1 MPITTNALD
10 GRPSKS
16 PHLVFRKQGDRV
28 LVYNSAT
35 DQMYL
40 LWPRAAE
47 ILKECDGTRSA
58 AELAADALDA
68 QTNAQ
73 AGRDDLVAR
82 FFGQLE
88 QRRLISWP
96 AREEHD

>member
-1 MPITTNALD
+1 MPTVNALD
-10 GRPSKS
+10 RRPRKS

-40 LWPRAAE
+40 LWPTAAE
-47 ILKECDGTRSA
+47 VLKRCDGTRSA
-58 AELAADALDA
+58 ADVAAAVFPAEQLAARGSD
-68 QTNAQ
+68 NA
-73 AGRDDLVAR
+73 VAR

-88 QRRLISWP
+88 QRSLVSWP
-96 AREEHD
+96 AGEGGG

>member
-1 MPITTNALD
+1 MPTVNALD
-10 GRPSKS
+10 KRPLKS

-40 LWPRAAE
+40 LWPAAAE
-47 ILKECDGTRSA
+47 ILKQCDGTRSA
-58 AELAADALDA
+58 ADMAAEAFPAQQLSARGSDDA
-68 QTNAQ
+68 
-73 AGRDDLVAR
+73 VAR

-88 QRRLISWP
+88 QRCLVSWL
-96 AREEHD
+96 AGEGAG

>member
-1 MPITTNALD
+1 MPTVNVLD
-10 GRPSKS
+10 RRPCKS

-40 LWPRAAE
+40 LWPTAAE
-47 ILKECDGTRSA
+47 ILKQCDGTRSA
-58 AELAADALDA
+58 ADVAAAVFPEEQLVARGSDE
-68 QTNAQ
+68 
-73 AGRDDLVAR
+73 VAR

-88 QRRLISWP
+88 KRSLVSWP
-96 AREEHD
+96 AGEGVG